1 MNNTTS
7 IDLFQTLQDALEY
20 MGFTSGMFIN
30 DTNIVLSPSI
40 PANWPSV
47 ISILPLILGFIGL
60 VFNILSLLIFTAS
73 KTFREN
79 SFRCYIYAFVLIN
92 CASIL
97 T

>member
-1 MNNTTS
+1 MNETQS
-7 IDLFQTLQDALEY
+7 DPFASLHDLLKYVGL
-20 MGFTSGMFIN
+20 TSGLHIN
-30 DTNIVLSPSI
+30 ETLLLLPRSLS
-40 PANWPSV
+40 NWSSA

-60 VFNILSLLIFTAS
+60 IFNIIALVIFTAS

-79 SFRCYIYAFVLIN
+79 SFRCYIYVCFSIN

>member
-1 MNNTTS
+1 MNETEPYS
-7 IDLFQTLQDALEY
+7 FESLDDALRY
-20 MGFTSGMFIN
+20 VGLTSGLFIN
-30 DTNIVLSPSI
+30 ETLLSLPQLSS
-40 PANWPSV
+40 NWPSV

-60 VFNILSLLIFTAS
+60 VFNILALLIFTAS

-79 SFRCYIYAFVLIN
+79 SFRCYIYAFVFIN

>member
-1 MNNTTS
+1 MSETKNDS
-7 IDLFQTLQDALEY
+7 YESLQDALNYVAFAAGMYINE
-20 MGFTSGMFIN
+20 TSV
-30 DTNIVLSPSI
+30 VLSPSS
-40 PANWPSV
+40 PANWPMA

-60 VFNILSLLIFTAS
+60 VFNSLALLIFTAS

-79 SFRCYIYAFVLIN
+79 SFRCYIYALVLIN